1 MKKVALAVASL
12 LLAGCSQNTTAL
24 PNDGVLVDCSS
35 IQSVE
40 SSKQAVNLDCLDEGS
55 VIDLSSVKGPVLV
68 NVWGSWCGPCRDE
81 MPIFVDFYSKHS
93 ESVGLI
99 GISVEEADIQ
109 NARDFV
115 QAYGMTWPNLYD
127 ADGATRATLGM
138 GVPITLFIDE
148 NGEIVYRKIGVVTTI
163 EELENET
170 TKYLGVD
177 L

>member
-1 MKKVALAVASL
+1 MKKIALAVASL
-12 LLAGCSQNTTAL
+12 LLVGCSQDTTAL
-24 PNDGVLVDCSS
+24 PNDGVVVDCAS
-35 IQSVE
+35 IKNVGT
-40 SSKQAVNLDCLDEGS
+40 SKKTVALDCLDGGS

-68 NVWGSWCGPCRDE
+68 NVWGSWCGPCKDE

-93 ESVGLI
+93 QSVGLI

-109 NARDFV
+109 DARDFV
-115 QAYGMTWPNLYD
+115 QAYGMSWPNLYD

-148 NGEIVYRKIGVVTTI
+148 KGEIVYRKIGVVTTI

>member
-1 MKKVALAVASL
+1 MKKVALAIASL

-24 PNDGVLVDCSS
+24 PNDGVVVDCSS

-55 VIDLSSVKGPVLV
+55 VIDLSRVKGPVLM
-68 NVWGSWCGPCRDE
+68 NVWGSWCGPCKDE

-170 TKYLGVD
+170 RKYLGVD

>member
-1 MKKVALAVASL
+1 MKKIALAVASL
-12 LLAGCSQNTTAL
+12 LLVGCSQDTTAL
-24 PNDGVLVDCSS
+24 PNNGVVVDCSS
-35 IQSVE
+35 IQSIE
-40 SSKQAVNLDCLDEGS
+40 TDGKAVVLDCLDEGS
-55 VIDLSSVKGPVLV
+55 VVNLANIKGPVLV
-68 NVWGSWCGPCRDE
+68 NVWGSWCGPCKDE

-93 ESVGLI
+93 KSVGLI

-109 NARDFV
+109 DARDFV
-115 QAYGMTWPNLYD
+115 QAYGMMWPNLYD
-127 ADGATRATLGM
+127 ADGVTRATLGM

-170 TKYLGVD
+170 RKYLGVN

>member
-1 MKKVALAVASL
+1 MKKVALAIASL

-24 PNDGVLVDCSS
+24 PNDGVVVDCSS

-55 VIDLSSVKGPVLV
+55 VIDLSRVKGPVLV

-170 TKYLGVD
+170 RKYLGVD

>member
-12 LLAGCSQNTTAL
+12 LFVGCSQNTTAL
-24 PNDGVLVDCSS
+24 PNDGVVVDCSS

-55 VIDLSSVKGPVLV
+55 VIDLSRVKGPVLV
-68 NVWGSWCGPCRDE
+68 NVWGSWCGPCKDE

-163 EELENET
+163 EGLENET
-170 TKYLGVD
+170 RKYLGVD

>member
-24 PNDGVLVDCSS
+24 PNDGVVVDCSS

-148 NGEIVYRKIGVVTTI
+148 NGEIVYRKIGVVTTMD
-163 EELENET
+163 ELENET
-170 TKYLGVD
+170 RKYLGVD

>member
-1 MKKVALAVASL
+1 MKKIALAVASL
-12 LLAGCSQNTTAL
+12 LLMGCSQDTTAL
-24 PNDGVLVDCSS
+24 PNNGVVVDCSS
-35 IQSVE
+35 IQNIAT
-40 SSKQAVNLDCLDEGS
+40 SKKAVNLDCLDES
-55 VIDLSSVKGPVLV
+55 AVINLSSVKGPALV
-68 NVWGSWCGPCRDE
+68 NVWGSWCGPCKDE

-109 NARDFV
+109 DARDFV
-115 QAYGMTWPNLYD
+115 EKYGVTWPNLYD
-127 ADGATRATLGM
+127 ADGATRTTLGM

-148 NGEIVYRKIGVVTTI
+148 KGEIVYRKIGVVTTI

-170 TKYLGVD
+170 RKYLGVD

>member
-163 EELENET
+163 DELENET
-170 TKYLGVD
+170 RKYLGVD